1 MKFLSL
7 QPFVPS
13 GSDFNRSK
21 QLFLDLGFVIL
32 WDQGDYVGFA
42 REGCRFILQNYD
54 HPEFASN
61 FMLSVAVDDVES
73 WWLEV
78 KQKKLEEVYSIRL
91 GAPQMQPYGKEVN
104 MIDLA
109 GVCWHFVE

>member
-1 MKFLSL
+1 MELLSL

-13 GSDFNRSK
+13 GADFKRSK
-21 QLFLDLGFVIL
+21 HLFLDLGFTIL

-42 REGCRFILQNYD
+42 RGGSRFILQNYH

-61 FMLSVAVDDVES
+61 FMLSVAVDDVEA
-73 WWLEV
+73 WYQELKEKNV
-78 KQKKLEEVYSIRL
+78 EEIYGIRIS
-91 GAPQMQPYGKEVN
+91 APQLQPYGKEVN